1 MPSSITLLGDS
12 PSPESAIPRRRSFA
26 CPVKDL
32 QGMGESLAG
41 DAVMPDTSAWN
52 MPAYPYQVFMPEGL
66 EGNVADKSIN
76 QSLSQRSRTISQG
89 SLTAKILLGQ
99 ITEYPRMMISGHQLP
114 PFIYPPCSKFSRR
127 LFTTCDTGLD
137 AETLGM
143 TRNSWIITESL
154 RRKRIRAGCLLYIID
169 SLFHVD
175 IRSPSKGTCPEV
187 IPLPLPCYREL
198 WAYISDKE
206 WEKRYQLH
214 IATQKKRGRSGV
226 TVGDLLLLKYSV
238 RQSDGAD
245 NSIDG
250 LHFTEELAEWC
261 QKGDEFSAF
270 LWMAFMMSS

>member
-1 MPSSITLLGDS
+1 MRYRLGC
-12 PSPESAIPRRRSFA
+12 R
-26 CPVKDL
+26 
-32 QGMGESLAG
+32 
-41 DAVMPDTSAWN
+41 
-52 MPAYPYQVFMPEGL
+52 
-66 EGNVADKSIN
+66 
-76 QSLSQRSRTISQG
+76 
-89 SLTAKILLGQ
+89 
-99 ITEYPRMMISGHQLP
+99 
-114 PFIYPPCSKFSRR
+114 
-127 LFTTCDTGLD
+127 DTGNDAQQLD
-137 AETLGM
+137 HHREPTKVRKHKSFSQKVSA
-143 TRNSWIITESL
+143 RHYQFSDAN
-154 RRKRIRAGCLLYIID
+154 RKRIRAGCLLYIID